1 MKLHFSEINVM
12 DRLVIFSNGQEV
24 VDYMNQMFQLS
35 DLKPGPLPITL
46 LLLDINMP
54 ILNGLQ
60 TTARVRQIY
69 DQVNQANR

>member
-1 MKLHFSEINVM
+1 M